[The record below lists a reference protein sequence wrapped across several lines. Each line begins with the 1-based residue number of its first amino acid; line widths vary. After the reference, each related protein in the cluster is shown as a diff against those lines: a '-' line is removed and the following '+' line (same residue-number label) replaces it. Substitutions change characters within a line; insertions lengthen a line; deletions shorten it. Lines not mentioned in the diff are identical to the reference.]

1 MNKFNENKIAR
12 YTKNM
17 KCFII
22 RYKTFEKNTFSYFL
36 SLIRNMKF
44 KSCADSTQAE
54 WQAEVEVTS
63 VLNEAGGTKNALM
76 YPQPLHLDENE
87 ETALRALGKI

>member
-1 MNKFNENKIAR
+1 
-12 YTKNM
+12 
-17 KCFII
+17 
-22 RYKTFEKNTFSYFL
+22 
-36 SLIRNMKF
+36 MKF

-87 ETALRALGKI
+87 ETPRRELEKFELLTTCFPELWIPNSQIFFNMLPE